1 MMVMRKQEFLAQLD
15 KKLSGLPQ
23 KDKEERLAFYG
34 EMIDDRME
42 EGLPE
47 EEAVAGIGG
56 VEEIVYQMTGER
68 PPVEK
73 TQPKKEIDRWALVL
87 LIIGAPVW
95 FPLGISV
102 VSVVFSVYISWWAV
116 IVSAWAVFGS
126 LIAAAV
132 GALITG
138 IVFLCTGQMMPGVA
152 MLAGSMICAGLSVFA
167 FFGCRA
173 VTKGTAWLT
182 QKAALWIKGC
192 FVRKEEAK

>member
-1 MMVMRKQEFLAQLD
+1 MRKEEFLERLGRR
-15 KKLSGLPQ
+15 LSGLSP
-23 KDKEERLAFYG
+23 KDMEERLAFYG
-34 EMIDDRME
+34 EMIDDRMD

-47 EEAVAGIGG
+47 EEAVAGIGS

-116 IVSAWAVFGS
+116 IISLWAVFGS

-138 IVFLCTGQMMPGVA
+138 IVCLCTGQTMPGVA
-152 MLAGSMICAGLSVFA
+152 MLAGSMICVGLSIFA
-167 FFGCRA
+167 FYGCRA
-173 VTKGTAWLT
+173 VTKGTVWLT
-182 QKAALWIKGC
+182 KKLVQMVKNL
-192 FVRKEEAK
+192 FVKKEDTQ

>member
-1 MMVMRKQEFLAQLD
+1 MRKQEFLARLD
-15 KKLSGLPQ
+15 KELSGLPQ

-47 EEAVAGIGG
+47 EEAVAGIGS

-73 TQPKKEIDRWALVL
+73 TQPKKEIDRWALAL

-102 VSVVFSVYISWWAV
+102 VSVVFSVYISWWVV
-116 IVSAWAVFGS
+116 IISLWAVFGS
-126 LIAAAV
+126 VIAAAV

-138 IVFLCTGQMMPGVA
+138 IVFLCTGQTMPGVA
-152 MLAGSMICAGLSVFA
+152 MLAGSMICVGLSIFA
-167 FFGCRA
+167 FFGCKA

-182 QKAALWIKGC
+182 KKLVQMIKNW
-192 FVRKEEAK
+192 FVGKENAR